1 MQQAGLEPRT
11 SISRVQGVNCSATH
25 TTHVATQ
32 KYVGNI
38 NFCTADPDPSIF
50 VLFPP
55 CSLLDTLDT
64 AEARLTN
71 CQGIGEICSLYRT
84 TPFTVKPGQA

>member
-1 MQQAGLEPRT
+1 MWATLIFAQQIL
-11 SISRVQGVNCSATH
+11 ILVFL
-25 TTHVATQ
+25 
-32 KYVGNI
+32 Y
-38 NFCTADPDPSIF
+38 F
-50 VLFPP
+50 FPP

>member
-1 MQQAGLEPRT
+1 M
-11 SISRVQGVNCSATH
+11 
-25 TTHVATQ
+25 Q
-32 KYVGNI
+32 KYAGNI
-38 NFCTADPDPSIF
+38 NFCTADPDPGIF
-50 VLFPP
+50 VLPPPP

-84 TPFTVKPGQA
+84 TPFTGQA